1 MSTAAKTSKSSSAS
15 SPFTGK
21 KRGALGY
28 VPGGPDGSTAKKRQ
42 RTLKR
47 RTPWRDLPPDAV
59 DLIVMNL
66 AKDRACLSIM
76 LLSMVSRPLRAEVQ
90 GNVKAW
96 HMLYLHWRGHIS
108 SQTAPGDTRAP
119 VFLPVNRLY
128 RGPMGRTVVKM
139 TPTIPRTLPN
149 FREKIPSLG

>member
-28 VPGGPDGSTAKKRQ
+28 VPGGPDGSTTKKRQ

-47 RTPWRDLPPDAV
+47 RTPWRELPPDAV
-59 DLIVMNL
+59 DMIVMKL
-66 AKDRACLSIM
+66 AKDRACLPIM
-76 LLSMVSRPLRAEVQ
+76 LLSMVNRALRAEVQ

-108 SQTAPGDTRAP
+108 SSQTATGDTRAP
-119 VFLPVNRLY
+119 PLTVNRLY
-128 RGPMGRTVVKM
+128 RAPMGRTVVKM
-139 TPTIPRTLPN
+139 NPTIPRTLPN
-149 FREKIPSLG
+149 FREKMPSLG